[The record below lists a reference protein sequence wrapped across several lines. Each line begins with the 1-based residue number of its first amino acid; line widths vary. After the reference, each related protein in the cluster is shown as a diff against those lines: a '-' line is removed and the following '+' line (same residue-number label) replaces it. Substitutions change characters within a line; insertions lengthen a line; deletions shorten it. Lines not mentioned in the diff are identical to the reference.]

1 MDHQEIGGFVI
12 LPNPE
17 NVTSTDIAV
26 NHREAVA
33 DEDVLADFVIALL
46 RTDSPE
52 TQLRQDAYQ
61 DLEDF
66 LKESKAWHLLMAV
79 TARTRL
85 GS

>member
-1 MDHQEIGGFVI
+1 MLILDSDAVELRKWIIKKLEALYSSHRQEISPI
-12 LPNPE
+12 L
-17 NVTSTDIAV
+17 TALC
-26 NHREAVA
+26 REAVA

-66 LKESKAWHLLMAV
+66 LKESEA
-79 TARTRL
+79 
-85 GS
+85 